1 VGRGRGGTAF
11 SHFFRQGGHV
21 PHSPQ
26 FFGLKFV
33 QTLVNCCNWLLT
45 ETQCKIV
52 SVQHVCRPK
61 LFKNFLSK
69 SCFRRPPLLFL
80 GLQPWIT
87 GRTEIVTKRKKKK
100 PQHKVHLWLRFEWA
114 KTAYFVWR
122 KIDRQSSHSVRSHG
136 ASQQMMKHIA
146 DNLPLTIFPG
156 CTILQALHTGENEA
170 VALAPHAKHKATSRW
185 PEQ

>member
-1 VGRGRGGTAF
+1 MYVGLNCLKIFCLSLVSGVP
-11 SHFFRQGGHV
+11 HFFFRTTA
-21 PHSPQ
+21 
-26 FFGLKFV
+26 LD
-33 QTLVNCCNWLLT
+33 NWSDRNRY
-45 ETQCKIV
+45 K
-52 SVQHVCRPK
+52 K
-61 LFKNFLSK
+61 
-69 SCFRRPPLLFL
+69 
-80 GLQPWIT
+80 
-87 GRTEIVTKRKKKK
+87 KKKK
-100 PQHKVHLWLRFEWA
+100 PRHKVHLWLRFEWA

-156 CTILQALHTGENEA
+156 CTLLQALHTGENEA